1 MTWPKVK
8 KAPAGAAKK
17 KALKA
22 AFMYSRKTTFD
33 DGKTVETPRYDRG
46 MLMAGHEIAGP
57 VIILQHNST
66 TLVPPGYRARVSDNG
81 NIHIKSV

>member
-1 MTWPKVK
+1 
-8 KAPAGAAKK
+8 
-17 KALKA
+17 
-22 AFMYSRKTTFD
+22 
-33 DGKTVETPRYDRG
+33 